1 MQIATT
7 IGVVFPGI
15 MHSIVILILLLLPF
29 KIKKSSA
36 CILACLPTKVTLKLI
51 CFFVVPPFSR
61 PILLQLEWKTS
72 LSFISYSMKQKGEKM
87 SANQITACVKTL
99 IVALTL
105 EISRL
110 RSSL

>member
-51 CFFVVPPFSR
+51 CFFVVPPFQGRSCYSWNGKHR
-61 PILLQLEWKTS
+61 CLL
-72 LSFISYSMKQKGEKM
+72 F
-87 SANQITACVKTL
+87 
-99 IVALTL
+99 LT
-105 EISRL
+105 R
-110 RSSL
+110 

>member
-51 CFFVVPPFSR
+51 CFFCGPSFFKADLVTAGMENIVVFYF
-61 PILLQLEWKTS
+61 LLDEAERRKNVS
-72 LSFISYSMKQKGEKM
+72 KSNY
-87 SANQITACVKTL
+87 
-99 IVALTL
+99 
-105 EISRL
+105 RL
-110 RSSL
+110 RKDTHCCSHP